1 MKAQESQFLALL
13 NGKKQFTIPI
23 YQRTYSWTYEQCKQL
38 WNDIVRTATDRE
50 ATTHFIGSVVYIQH
64 GIILAG
70 GVMPLLVIDGQ
81 QRMTTLALLLIAL
94 AKAVKDAP
102 ASRNLSY
109 EDIYESYLINKFC
122 SDEQYYKLLLTQSDK
137 DTLIALTNDPDHA
150 KSTLPPHRLLENY
163 LYFENL
169 IHQGDVDPYTL
180 YVGISK
186 LTIVEISLHKDHDH
200 PQLIFESLNSTGMD
214 LAQAD
219 LIRNYILMGLDSGEQ
234 SRLYKTY
241 WYPMEQSFRRSEH
254 SDSTN
259 QFDRFMRDYLTIK
272 QGSIPN
278 IDRVYS
284 NFKTYHRST
293 KETPIAQIMADID
306 RYARYFVNMAFLQE
320 KDYDIR
326 RVLADILALK
336 VQVAYP
342 FLLEVYA
349 DYAQKLLSREH
360 FITILKLVESYVLRR
375 VICGV
380 PTNSMNKTFATL
392 AREID
397 KNHYLESVQ
406 TSLLQKDSHRRFPK
420 DEEFRAE
427 FMVKDIYNLSIRN
440 YILRKLE
447 HHDSKEWVNI
457 EDCTIEHIMPQ
468 NAHLSPEWQ
477 AELGPNWKEVH
488 ARYLH
493 TIGNLTL
500 TAYNPELSDHPF
512 REKRDHKEGGFA
524 ISPLRLNR
532 SLAKLEHWNEEAIK
546 KRAKELADRAVEI
559 WPMPQLS
566 PERISEFVQRAQKE
580 PLSEVIGPIDHSHAG
595 FVPAG
600 FKIVQIKE
608 NRFHYFRQ
616 VDGAWLQ
623 YSNGKDALYAIS
635 WDTAG
640 KSIRDFSKKNMMPLR
655 IIGSLAPQYAKL
667 ATDMS
672 SNGYNLEDHLK
683 HMPLQI
689 RGIFD
694 RLRKRILNL
703 DSSVKEEVRRRYI
716 VYRTTTDFVDIE
728 LQKKQL
734 RVILNV
740 RHSEIND
747 PRGLCKA
754 VIHTDHPSNG
764 GVEVSMHSFD
774 QFEDVMDLIHQTFE
788 KHAEGV
794 YV

>member
-1 MKAQESQFLALL
+1 MKAQESQFLTFL
-13 NGKKQFTIPI
+13 NGKKQFIIPI
-23 YQRTYSWTYEQCKQL
+23 YQRTYSWTREQCQQL
-38 WNDIVRTATDRE
+38 WTDIVRSATDKE

-64 GIILAG
+64 GIIFAG

-81 QRMTTLALLLIAL
+81 QRMATLALLLIAL

-102 ASRNLSY
+102 ASRNMSH
-109 EDIYESYLINKFC
+109 EDIYESYLVNKFC
-122 SDEQYYKLLLTQSDK
+122 GDEQYYKLLLTQSDK

-169 IHQGDVDPYTL
+169 IRQGDVDPYTL

-186 LTIVEISLHKDHDH
+186 LTIVEISLHTNHDN

-219 LIRNYILMGLDSGEQ
+219 LIRNYILMGLESGEQ
-234 SRLYKTY
+234 SRLYKMY
-241 WYPMEQSFRRSEH
+241 WYPMEQSFRRSEYIDH
-254 SDSTN
+254 TN

-278 IDRVYS
+278 IDRVYHS
-284 NFKTYHRST
+284 FKTYHRNI

-320 KDYDIR
+320 KDDDIR
-326 RVLADILALK
+326 HVLADIHALK

-342 FLLEVYA
+342 FLLEVYE
-349 DYAQKLLSREH
+349 DYAQKLLSRED
-360 FITILKLVESYVLRR
+360 FIAILKLVESYVFRR
-375 VICGV
+375 VICGI
-380 PTNSMNKTFATL
+380 PTNSLNKTFAML

-397 KNHYLESVQ
+397 KEQYLTSVQ
-406 TSLLQKDSHRRFPK
+406 AAFLQKDSHRRFPK

-440 YILRKLE
+440 YVLRKLE
-447 HHDSKEWVNI
+447 HHGSKERVNV
-457 EDCTIEHIMPQ
+457 EDYTIEHIMPQ
-468 NAHLSPEWQ
+468 HLSSEWQ
-477 AELGPNWKEVH
+477 GELGPNWKEVH
-488 ARYLH
+488 GRYLH

-500 TAYNPELSDHPF
+500 TGYNSELSNHPF
-512 REKRDHKEGGFA
+512 REKRNMKGGFA
-524 ISPLRLNR
+524 KSPIRLNS
-532 SLAKLEHWNEEAIK
+532 SLAEVERWDEEEIK
-546 KRAKELADRAVEI
+546 KRAREFANIAVVVWSI
-559 WPMPQLS
+559 PLMS
-566 PERISEFVQRAQKE
+566 SEQVSVIVQRAQKG
-580 PLSEVIGPIDHSHAG
+580 PLSEVIGPIDHPHAG

-600 FKIVQIKE
+600 FKILQIKE

-616 VDGAWLQ
+616 INDAWIQ

-655 IIGSLAPQYAKL
+655 IIGTVASQYAKL
-667 ATDMS
+667 ATNIGN
-672 SNGYNLEDHLK
+672 NGYSLEDHLK
-683 HMPLQI
+683 YMPLHI
-689 RGIFD
+689 RGIFE

-716 VYRTTTDFVDIE
+716 AYGTTTDFVDIE

-740 RHSEIND
+740 RLSEIND
-747 PRGLCKA
+747 PKGLCKA
-754 VIHTDHPSNG
+754 VIHTDHPGNG

-774 QFEDVMDLIHQTFE
+774 QFEDVMDIIHQAFE
-788 KHAEGV
+788 KHSEGV